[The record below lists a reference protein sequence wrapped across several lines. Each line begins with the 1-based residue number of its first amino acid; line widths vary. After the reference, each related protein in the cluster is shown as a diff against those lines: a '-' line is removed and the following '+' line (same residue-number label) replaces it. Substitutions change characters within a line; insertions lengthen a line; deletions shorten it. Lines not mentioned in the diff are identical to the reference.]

1 MAQSKQTKTKLVAT
15 KDLPR
20 NQEGT
25 AGVCY
30 QMTSQGSHDS
40 PHCPWQPEVSLLD
53 TGKPISILA
62 DFSFA
67 LPRARRVQLSHA
79 CTASS
84 SVVSGE
90 MPPSYL
96 VASCDTSKLHRNN
109 FLLQMPRAGWSTL
122 AAATPSPSR
131 LLPRTGT
138 RHVHWE

>member
-67 LPRARRVQLSHA
+67 LPNARRVQLSHA

-96 VASCDTSKLHRNN
+96 VASCDASKLHRNN
-109 FLLQMPRAGWSTL
+109 FLLQMPRGGWSTL

>member
-30 QMTSQGSHDS
+30 QMTSQGSHGS

-62 DFSFA
+62 DFSLA

-96 VASCDTSKLHRNN
+96 VASKLHRNN

-138 RHVHWE
+138 RHVH